1 MQPTKQ
7 VHAEYQ
13 INKYQS
19 YRYYKLNNKNANP
32 PLAMKFAPR
41 SLRQLERLVRPLAY

>member
-7 VHAEYQ
+7 VHADNQ

-19 YRYYKLNNKNANP
+19 YRYYKLNNKNVNP
-32 PLAMKFAPR
+32 PQAMNFAPR
-41 SLRQLERLVRPLAY
+41 LPAIFWAGAPG